1 MNAIMNAPVSSFIVS
16 TEPARVQAKAEFDL
30 EIQNINLAEF
40 KLKEGLKTK
49 VDKSRTSSLNNGI

>member
-49 VDKSRTSSLNNGI
+49 VDKSRSSSLNNGL

>member
-49 VDKSRTSSLNNGI
+49 VDKSRSSSLNNGI